1 MKKKLISVILAS
13 ALTVG
18 LLSACGS
25 NSAKDND
32 VNSKTDTTETGSNIT
47 KSDTSSAP
55 VSVTLNE
62 VAHSIFYAPM
72 YVAIENGYFE
82 DEGIELTLV
91 TGFGADKTMTA
102 VISGEADIGFMG
114 SEASIY
120 TYNEG
125 ANDSVVN
132 FAQLTQRAGNFL
144 VAREEMKDFKWTD
157 LKGKDVLGGRKG
169 DYDFV
174 HPNDHV
180 NFGQSTSDV
189 IQTAGKIAVVKQLK
203 KLQVELKKLYNSY
216 LDKAEEFKNVIKT
229 GRTHLQEALP
239 ITLGQEFYAYA
250 SALNRDIKRIDT
262 AIDALLEV
270 NLGGTAIGTGLN
282 ANEKYCKKVIL
293 HLSKFSGEDVR
304 IAKNLID
311 ATRNLDAFGYAS
323 SMLKLLAID
332 LSKTASDLRLMAS
345 SGPNG
350 FNEIILPNVQPGS
363 SIMPG
368 KFNPVIPEVVNQV
381 CFYVMGLD
389 VTVTKAIEAGQLE
402 LNVFEPLILMSLFE
416 EITTL
421 RRAARTFNNL
431 AITDLKVNPNLKYH
445 IDNSVF
451 LITALTPHI
460 GYDTACSIVNEA
472 MKENKTIKEIVLEK
486 GLLSNSLID
495 EILNNRDITSSGIA
509 GESILKGTK

>member
-1 MKKKLISVILAS
+1 MRYRIERDSLGERQVPAEAYYGI
-13 ALTVG
+13 
-18 LLSACGS
+18 
-25 NSAKDND
+25 
-32 VNSKTDTTETGSNIT
+32 ETLRGKENFEIT
-47 KSDTSSAP
+47 KRGICRQLIKALAIVKKAAAKANIDAGNISEKVGKAIMLACDEILNGRLHGQFVTDLIQGGAGTSINMNA
-55 VSVTLNE
+55 NE
-62 VAHSIFYAPM
+62 VIANRA
-72 YVAIENGYFE
+72 N
-82 DEGIELTLV
+82 EL
-91 TGFGADKTMTA
+91 
-102 VISGEADIGFMG
+102 
-114 SEASIY
+114 
-120 TYNEG
+120 
-125 ANDSVVN
+125 
-132 FAQLTQRAGNFL
+132 
-144 VAREEMKDFKWTD
+144 
-157 LKGKDVLGGRKG
+157 LGGRKG

-216 LDKAEEFKNVIKT
+216 LDKAEEFKDVIKT
-229 GRTHLQEALP
+229 GRTYLQEALP

>member
-1 MKKKLISVILAS
+1 MRYRIERDSLGERQVPAEAYYGI
-13 ALTVG
+13 
-18 LLSACGS
+18 
-25 NSAKDND
+25 
-32 VNSKTDTTETGSNIT
+32 ETLRGKENFEIT
-47 KSDTSSAP
+47 KRGICRQLIKALAIVKKAAAKANIDAGNISEKVGKAIMLACDEILNGRLHGQFVTDLIQGGAGTSINMNA
-55 VSVTLNE
+55 NE
-62 VAHSIFYAPM
+62 VIANRA
-72 YVAIENGYFE
+72 N
-82 DEGIELTLV
+82 EL
-91 TGFGADKTMTA
+91 
-102 VISGEADIGFMG
+102 
-114 SEASIY
+114 
-120 TYNEG
+120 
-125 ANDSVVN
+125 
-132 FAQLTQRAGNFL
+132 
-144 VAREEMKDFKWTD
+144 
-157 LKGKDVLGGRKG
+157 LGGRKG

-216 LDKAEEFKNVIKT
+216 LDKAEEFKDVIKT

-311 ATRNLDAFGYAS
+311 ATRNLDAFGYTS

>member
-1 MKKKLISVILAS
+1 MRYRIERDSLGERQVPAEAYYGI
-13 ALTVG
+13 
-18 LLSACGS
+18 
-25 NSAKDND
+25 
-32 VNSKTDTTETGSNIT
+32 ETLRGKENFEIT
-47 KSDTSSAP
+47 KRGICRQLIKALAIVKKAAAKANINAGNISEKVGKAIMLACDEILNGRLHGQFVTDLIQGGAGTSINMNA
-55 VSVTLNE
+55 NE
-62 VAHSIFYAPM
+62 VIANRA
-72 YVAIENGYFE
+72 N
-82 DEGIELTLV
+82 EL
-91 TGFGADKTMTA
+91 
-102 VISGEADIGFMG
+102 
-114 SEASIY
+114 
-120 TYNEG
+120 
-125 ANDSVVN
+125 
-132 FAQLTQRAGNFL
+132 
-144 VAREEMKDFKWTD
+144 
-157 LKGKDVLGGRKG
+157 LGGRKG

-216 LDKAEEFKNVIKT
+216 LDKAEEFKDVIKT

>member
-1 MKKKLISVILAS
+1 MRYRIERDSLGERQVPAEAYYGI
-13 ALTVG
+13 
-18 LLSACGS
+18 
-25 NSAKDND
+25 
-32 VNSKTDTTETGSNIT
+32 ETLRGKENFEIT
-47 KSDTSSAP
+47 KRGICRQLIKALAIVKKAAAKANIDAGNISEKVGKAIMLACDEILNGRLHGQFVTDLIQGGAGTSINMNA
-55 VSVTLNE
+55 NE
-62 VAHSIFYAPM
+62 VIANRA
-72 YVAIENGYFE
+72 N
-82 DEGIELTLV
+82 EL
-91 TGFGADKTMTA
+91 
-102 VISGEADIGFMG
+102 
-114 SEASIY
+114 
-120 TYNEG
+120 
-125 ANDSVVN
+125 
-132 FAQLTQRAGNFL
+132 
-144 VAREEMKDFKWTD
+144 
-157 LKGKDVLGGRKG
+157 LGGRKG

-216 LDKAEEFKNVIKT
+216 LDKAEEFKDVIKT

-293 HLSKFSGEDVR
+293 HLSKFSGEGVR

>member
-1 MKKKLISVILAS
+1 MRYRIERDSLGERQVPAEAYYGI
-13 ALTVG
+13 
-18 LLSACGS
+18 
-25 NSAKDND
+25 
-32 VNSKTDTTETGSNIT
+32 ETLRGKENFEIT
-47 KSDTSSAP
+47 KRGICRQLIKALAIVKKAAAKANIDAGNISEKVGKAIMLACDEILNGRLHGQFVTDLIQGGAGTSINMNA
-55 VSVTLNE
+55 NE
-62 VAHSIFYAPM
+62 VIANRA
-72 YVAIENGYFE
+72 N
-82 DEGIELTLV
+82 EL
-91 TGFGADKTMTA
+91 
-102 VISGEADIGFMG
+102 
-114 SEASIY
+114 
-120 TYNEG
+120 
-125 ANDSVVN
+125 
-132 FAQLTQRAGNFL
+132 
-144 VAREEMKDFKWTD
+144 
-157 LKGKDVLGGRKG
+157 LGGRKG

-363 SIMPG
+363 SIMPS

>member
-1 MKKKLISVILAS
+1 MRYRIERDSLGERQVPAEAYYGI
-13 ALTVG
+13 
-18 LLSACGS
+18 
-25 NSAKDND
+25 
-32 VNSKTDTTETGSNIT
+32 ETLRGKENFEIT
-47 KSDTSSAP
+47 KRGICRQLIKALAIVKKAAAKANIDAGNISEKVGKAIMLACDEILNGRLHGQFVTDLIQGGAGTSINMNA
-55 VSVTLNE
+55 NE
-62 VAHSIFYAPM
+62 VIANR
-72 YVAIENGYFE
+72 VN
-82 DEGIELTLV
+82 EL
-91 TGFGADKTMTA
+91 
-102 VISGEADIGFMG
+102 
-114 SEASIY
+114 
-120 TYNEG
+120 
-125 ANDSVVN
+125 
-132 FAQLTQRAGNFL
+132 
-144 VAREEMKDFKWTD
+144 
-157 LKGKDVLGGRKG
+157 LGGRKG

-216 LDKAEEFKNVIKT
+216 LDKAEEFKDDIKT

>member
-1 MKKKLISVILAS
+1 MRYRIER
-13 ALTVG
+13 
-18 LLSACGS
+18 
-25 NSAKDND
+25 NSLGERQVPAEAYYGI
-32 VNSKTDTTETGSNIT
+32 ETLRGKENFEIT
-47 KSDTSSAP
+47 KRGICRQLIKALAIVKKAAAKANIDAGNISEKVGKAIMLACDEILNGRLHGQFVTDLIQGGAGTSINMNA
-55 VSVTLNE
+55 NE
-62 VAHSIFYAPM
+62 VIANRA
-72 YVAIENGYFE
+72 N
-82 DEGIELTLV
+82 EL
-91 TGFGADKTMTA
+91 
-102 VISGEADIGFMG
+102 
-114 SEASIY
+114 
-120 TYNEG
+120 
-125 ANDSVVN
+125 
-132 FAQLTQRAGNFL
+132 
-144 VAREEMKDFKWTD
+144 
-157 LKGKDVLGGRKG
+157 LGGRKG

-216 LDKAEEFKNVIKT
+216 LDKAEEFKDVIKT

>member
-1 MKKKLISVILAS
+1 MRYRIERDSLGERQVPAEAYYGI
-13 ALTVG
+13 
-18 LLSACGS
+18 
-25 NSAKDND
+25 
-32 VNSKTDTTETGSNIT
+32 ETLRGKENFEIT
-47 KSDTSSAP
+47 KRGICRQLIKALAIVKKAAAKANIDAGNISEKVGKAIMLACDEILNGRLHGQFVTDLIQGGAGTSINMNA
-55 VSVTLNE
+55 NE
-62 VAHSIFYAPM
+62 VIANRA
-72 YVAIENGYFE
+72 N
-82 DEGIELTLV
+82 EL
-91 TGFGADKTMTA
+91 
-102 VISGEADIGFMG
+102 
-114 SEASIY
+114 
-120 TYNEG
+120 
-125 ANDSVVN
+125 
-132 FAQLTQRAGNFL
+132 
-144 VAREEMKDFKWTD
+144 
-157 LKGKDVLGGRKG
+157 LGGRKG

-216 LDKAEEFKNVIKT
+216 LDKAEEFKDVIKT

-460 GYDTACSIVNEA
+460 G
-472 MKENKTIKEIVLEK
+472 L
-486 GLLSNSLID
+486 SLIH
-495 EILNNRDITSSGIA
+495 I
-509 GESILKGTK
+509 

>member
-1 MKKKLISVILAS
+1 MRYRIERDSLGERQVPAEAYYGI
-13 ALTVG
+13 
-18 LLSACGS
+18 
-25 NSAKDND
+25 
-32 VNSKTDTTETGSNIT
+32 ETLRGKENFEIT
-47 KSDTSSAP
+47 KRGICRQLIKALAIVKKAAAKANIDAGNISEKVGKAIMLACDEILNGRLHGQFVTDLIQGGAGTSINMNA
-55 VSVTLNE
+55 NE
-62 VAHSIFYAPM
+62 VIANRA
-72 YVAIENGYFE
+72 N
-82 DEGIELTLV
+82 EL
-91 TGFGADKTMTA
+91 
-102 VISGEADIGFMG
+102 
-114 SEASIY
+114 
-120 TYNEG
+120 
-125 ANDSVVN
+125 
-132 FAQLTQRAGNFL
+132 
-144 VAREEMKDFKWTD
+144 
-157 LKGKDVLGGRKG
+157 LGGRKG

-216 LDKAEEFKNVIKT
+216 LDKAEEFKDVIKT

-304 IAKNLID
+304 IAKSLID

>member
-1 MKKKLISVILAS
+1 MRYRIERDSLGERQVPAEAYYGI
-13 ALTVG
+13 
-18 LLSACGS
+18 
-25 NSAKDND
+25 
-32 VNSKTDTTETGSNIT
+32 ETLRGKENFEIT
-47 KSDTSSAP
+47 KRGICRQLIKALAIVKKAAAKANIDAGNISEKVGKAIMLACDEILNGRLHGQFVTDLIQGGAGTSINMNA
-55 VSVTLNE
+55 NE
-62 VAHSIFYAPM
+62 VIANRA
-72 YVAIENGYFE
+72 N
-82 DEGIELTLV
+82 EL
-91 TGFGADKTMTA
+91 
-102 VISGEADIGFMG
+102 
-114 SEASIY
+114 
-120 TYNEG
+120 
-125 ANDSVVN
+125 
-132 FAQLTQRAGNFL
+132 
-144 VAREEMKDFKWTD
+144 
-157 LKGKDVLGGRKG
+157 LGGRKG
-169 DYDFV
+169 EYDFV

-216 LDKAEEFKNVIKT
+216 LDKAEEFKDVIKT

>member
-1 MKKKLISVILAS
+1 MRYRIERDSLGERQVPAEAYYGI
-13 ALTVG
+13 
-18 LLSACGS
+18 
-25 NSAKDND
+25 
-32 VNSKTDTTETGSNIT
+32 ETLRGKENFEIT
-47 KSDTSSAP
+47 KRGICRQLIKALAIVKKAAAKANIDAGNISEKVGKAIMLACDEILNGRLHGQFVTDLIQGGAGTSINMNA
-55 VSVTLNE
+55 NE
-62 VAHSIFYAPM
+62 VISNRA
-72 YVAIENGYFE
+72 N
-82 DEGIELTLV
+82 EL
-91 TGFGADKTMTA
+91 
-102 VISGEADIGFMG
+102 
-114 SEASIY
+114 
-120 TYNEG
+120 
-125 ANDSVVN
+125 
-132 FAQLTQRAGNFL
+132 
-144 VAREEMKDFKWTD
+144 
-157 LKGKDVLGGRKG
+157 LGGRKG

-216 LDKAEEFKNVIKT
+216 LDKAEEFKDVIKT

>member
-1 MKKKLISVILAS
+1 MRYRIERDSLGERQVPAEAYYGI
-13 ALTVG
+13 
-18 LLSACGS
+18 
-25 NSAKDND
+25 
-32 VNSKTDTTETGSNIT
+32 ETLRGKENFEIT
-47 KSDTSSAP
+47 KRGICRQLIKALAIVKKAAAKANIDAGNISEKVGKAIMLACDEILNGRLHGQFVADLIQGGAGTSINMNA
-55 VSVTLNE
+55 NE
-62 VAHSIFYAPM
+62 VIANRA
-72 YVAIENGYFE
+72 N
-82 DEGIELTLV
+82 EL
-91 TGFGADKTMTA
+91 
-102 VISGEADIGFMG
+102 
-114 SEASIY
+114 
-120 TYNEG
+120 
-125 ANDSVVN
+125 
-132 FAQLTQRAGNFL
+132 
-144 VAREEMKDFKWTD
+144 
-157 LKGKDVLGGRKG
+157 LGGRKG

-216 LDKAEEFKNVIKT
+216 LDKAEEFKDVIKT

>member
-1 MKKKLISVILAS
+1 METKLTEETRVESDLIGAREIPAS
-13 ALTVG
+13 ALYGVQTLRGIENFPISKFHLNEYPLFINGLAITKMAAAMANYELG
-18 LLSACGS
+18 LLTKEQKDAIVLACQEILNGEHHEQFPVDMIQGG
-25 NSAKDND
+25 A
-32 VNSKTDTTETGSNIT
+32 G
-47 KSDTSSAP
+47 TSTNMNA
-55 VSVTLNE
+55 NE
-62 VAHSIFYAPM
+62 VIANRA
-72 YVAIENGYFE
+72 N
-82 DEGIELTLV
+82 EL
-91 TGFGADKTMTA
+91 
-102 VISGEADIGFMG
+102 
-114 SEASIY
+114 
-120 TYNEG
+120 
-125 ANDSVVN
+125 
-132 FAQLTQRAGNFL
+132 
-144 VAREEMKDFKWTD
+144 
-157 LKGKDVLGGRKG
+157 LGGRKG

>member
-1 MKKKLISVILAS
+1 MRYRIERDSLGERQVPAEAYYGI
-13 ALTVG
+13 
-18 LLSACGS
+18 
-25 NSAKDND
+25 
-32 VNSKTDTTETGSNIT
+32 ETLRGKENFEIT
-47 KSDTSSAP
+47 KRGICRQLIKALAIVKKAAAKANIDAGNISEKVGKAIMLACDEILNGRLHGQFVTDLIQGGAGTSINMNA
-55 VSVTLNE
+55 NE
-62 VAHSIFYAPM
+62 VIANRA
-72 YVAIENGYFE
+72 N
-82 DEGIELTLV
+82 EL
-91 TGFGADKTMTA
+91 
-102 VISGEADIGFMG
+102 
-114 SEASIY
+114 
-120 TYNEG
+120 
-125 ANDSVVN
+125 
-132 FAQLTQRAGNFL
+132 
-144 VAREEMKDFKWTD
+144 
-157 LKGKDVLGGRKG
+157 LGGRKG

-216 LDKAEEFKNVIKT
+216 LDKAEEFKDVIKT

-239 ITLGQEFYAYA
+239 ITLDQEFYAYA

>member
-1 MKKKLISVILAS
+1 MRYRIERDSLGERQVPAEAYYGI
-13 ALTVG
+13 
-18 LLSACGS
+18 
-25 NSAKDND
+25 
-32 VNSKTDTTETGSNIT
+32 ETLRGKENFEIT
-47 KSDTSSAP
+47 KRGICRQLIKALAIVKKAAAKANIDAGNISEKVGKAIMLACDEILNGRLHGQFVTDLIQGGAGTSINMNA
-55 VSVTLNE
+55 NE
-62 VAHSIFYAPM
+62 VIANRA
-72 YVAIENGYFE
+72 N
-82 DEGIELTLV
+82 EL
-91 TGFGADKTMTA
+91 
-102 VISGEADIGFMG
+102 
-114 SEASIY
+114 
-120 TYNEG
+120 
-125 ANDSVVN
+125 
-132 FAQLTQRAGNFL
+132 
-144 VAREEMKDFKWTD
+144 
-157 LKGKDVLGGRKG
+157 LGGRKG

-216 LDKAEEFKNVIKT
+216 LDKAEVFKDVIKT

>member
-1 MKKKLISVILAS
+1 MRYRIERDSLGERQVPAEAYYGI
-13 ALTVG
+13 
-18 LLSACGS
+18 
-25 NSAKDND
+25 
-32 VNSKTDTTETGSNIT
+32 ETLRGKENFEIT
-47 KSDTSSAP
+47 KRGICRQLIKALAIVKKAAAKANIDAGNISEKVGKAIMLACDEILNGRLHGQFVTDLIQGGAGTSINMNA
-55 VSVTLNE
+55 NE
-62 VAHSIFYAPM
+62 VIANRA
-72 YVAIENGYFE
+72 N
-82 DEGIELTLV
+82 EL
-91 TGFGADKTMTA
+91 
-102 VISGEADIGFMG
+102 
-114 SEASIY
+114 
-120 TYNEG
+120 
-125 ANDSVVN
+125 
-132 FAQLTQRAGNFL
+132 
-144 VAREEMKDFKWTD
+144 
-157 LKGKDVLGGRKG
+157 LGGRKG

-431 AITDLKVNPNLKYH
+431 AITDLKVNPNLKYP

>member
-1 MKKKLISVILAS
+1 MRYRIERDPLGERQVPAEAYYGI
-13 ALTVG
+13 
-18 LLSACGS
+18 
-25 NSAKDND
+25 
-32 VNSKTDTTETGSNIT
+32 ETLRGKENFEIT
-47 KSDTSSAP
+47 KRGICRQLIKALAIVKKAAAKANIDAGNISEKVGKAIMLACDEILNGRLHGQFVTDLIQGGAGTSINMNA
-55 VSVTLNE
+55 NE
-62 VAHSIFYAPM
+62 VIANRA
-72 YVAIENGYFE
+72 N
-82 DEGIELTLV
+82 EL
-91 TGFGADKTMTA
+91 
-102 VISGEADIGFMG
+102 
-114 SEASIY
+114 
-120 TYNEG
+120 
-125 ANDSVVN
+125 
-132 FAQLTQRAGNFL
+132 
-144 VAREEMKDFKWTD
+144 
-157 LKGKDVLGGRKG
+157 LGGRKG

-216 LDKAEEFKNVIKT
+216 LDKAEEFKDVIKT

>member
-1 MKKKLISVILAS
+1 MRYRIERDSLGERQVPAEAYYGI
-13 ALTVG
+13 
-18 LLSACGS
+18 
-25 NSAKDND
+25 
-32 VNSKTDTTETGSNIT
+32 ETLRGKENFEIT
-47 KSDTSSAP
+47 KRGICRQLIKALAIVKKAAAKANIDAGNISEKVGKAIMLACDEILNGRLHGQFVTDLIQGGAGTSINMNA
-55 VSVTLNE
+55 NE
-62 VAHSIFYAPM
+62 VIANRA
-72 YVAIENGYFE
+72 N
-82 DEGIELTLV
+82 EL
-91 TGFGADKTMTA
+91 
-102 VISGEADIGFMG
+102 
-114 SEASIY
+114 
-120 TYNEG
+120 
-125 ANDSVVN
+125 
-132 FAQLTQRAGNFL
+132 
-144 VAREEMKDFKWTD
+144 
-157 LKGKDVLGGRKG
+157 LGGRKG

-174 HPNDHV
+174 HPNDHI

-216 LDKAEEFKNVIKT
+216 LDKAEEFKDVIKT

>member
-1 MKKKLISVILAS
+1 MRYRIERDSLGEHQVPAEAYYGI
-13 ALTVG
+13 
-18 LLSACGS
+18 
-25 NSAKDND
+25 
-32 VNSKTDTTETGSNIT
+32 ETLRGKENFEIT
-47 KSDTSSAP
+47 KRGICRQLIKALAIVKKAAAKANIDAGNISEKVGKAIMLACDEILNGRLHGQFVTDLIQGGAGTSINMNA
-55 VSVTLNE
+55 NE
-62 VAHSIFYAPM
+62 VIANRA
-72 YVAIENGYFE
+72 N
-82 DEGIELTLV
+82 EL
-91 TGFGADKTMTA
+91 
-102 VISGEADIGFMG
+102 
-114 SEASIY
+114 
-120 TYNEG
+120 
-125 ANDSVVN
+125 
-132 FAQLTQRAGNFL
+132 
-144 VAREEMKDFKWTD
+144 
-157 LKGKDVLGGRKG
+157 LGGRKG

>member
-1 MKKKLISVILAS
+1 MRYRIERDSLGERQVPAEAYYGI
-13 ALTVG
+13 
-18 LLSACGS
+18 
-25 NSAKDND
+25 
-32 VNSKTDTTETGSNIT
+32 ETLRGKENFEIT
-47 KSDTSSAP
+47 KRGICRQLIKALAIVKKAAAKANIDAGNISEKVGKAIMLACDEILNGRLHGQFVTDLIQGGAGTSINMNA
-55 VSVTLNE
+55 NE
-62 VAHSIFYAPM
+62 VIANRA
-72 YVAIENGYFE
+72 N
-82 DEGIELTLV
+82 EL
-91 TGFGADKTMTA
+91 
-102 VISGEADIGFMG
+102 
-114 SEASIY
+114 
-120 TYNEG
+120 
-125 ANDSVVN
+125 
-132 FAQLTQRAGNFL
+132 
-144 VAREEMKDFKWTD
+144 
-157 LKGKDVLGGRKG
+157 LGGRKG

-216 LDKAEEFKNVIKT
+216 LDKAEEFKDVIKT

-262 AIDALLEV
+262 AIDALFEV

>member
-1 MKKKLISVILAS
+1 MRYRIERDSLGERQVPAEAYYGI
-13 ALTVG
+13 
-18 LLSACGS
+18 
-25 NSAKDND
+25 
-32 VNSKTDTTETGSNIT
+32 ETLRGKENFEIT
-47 KSDTSSAP
+47 KRGICRQLIKALAIVKKAAAKANIDAGNISEKVGKAIMLACDEILNGRLHGQFVTDLIQGGAGTSINMNA
-55 VSVTLNE
+55 NE
-62 VAHSIFYAPM
+62 VIANRA
-72 YVAIENGYFE
+72 N
-82 DEGIELTLV
+82 EL
-91 TGFGADKTMTA
+91 
-102 VISGEADIGFMG
+102 
-114 SEASIY
+114 
-120 TYNEG
+120 
-125 ANDSVVN
+125 
-132 FAQLTQRAGNFL
+132 
-144 VAREEMKDFKWTD
+144 
-157 LKGKDVLGGRKG
+157 LGGRKG

-216 LDKAEEFKNVIKT
+216 LDKAEEFKDVIKT

-389 VTVTKAIEAGQLE
+389 VTVAKAIEAGQLE

-472 MKENKTIKEIVLEK
+472 MKENKTIKGIVLEK
-486 GLLSNSLID
+486 GLLSDSLID

>member
-1 MKKKLISVILAS
+1 MRYRIERDSLGERQVPAEAYYGI
-13 ALTVG
+13 
-18 LLSACGS
+18 
-25 NSAKDND
+25 
-32 VNSKTDTTETGSNIT
+32 ETLRGKENFEIT
-47 KSDTSSAP
+47 KRGICRQLIKALAIVKKAAAKANIDAGNISEKVGKAIMLACDEILNGRLHGQFVTDLIQGGAGTSINMNA
-55 VSVTLNE
+55 NE
-62 VAHSIFYAPM
+62 VIANRA
-72 YVAIENGYFE
+72 N
-82 DEGIELTLV
+82 EL
-91 TGFGADKTMTA
+91 
-102 VISGEADIGFMG
+102 
-114 SEASIY
+114 
-120 TYNEG
+120 
-125 ANDSVVN
+125 
-132 FAQLTQRAGNFL
+132 
-144 VAREEMKDFKWTD
+144 
-157 LKGKDVLGGRKG
+157 LGGRKG

-216 LDKAEEFKNVIKT
+216 LDKAEEFKDVIKT

-389 VTVTKAIEAGQLE
+389 VTVTKAIEAGKLE

>member
-1 MKKKLISVILAS
+1 MRYRIERDSLGERQVPAEAYYGI
-13 ALTVG
+13 
-18 LLSACGS
+18 
-25 NSAKDND
+25 
-32 VNSKTDTTETGSNIT
+32 ETLRGKENFEIT
-47 KSDTSSAP
+47 KRGICRQLIKALAIVKKAAAKANIDAGNISEKVGKAIMLACDEILNGRLHGQFVTDLIQGGAGTSINMNA
-55 VSVTLNE
+55 NE
-62 VAHSIFYAPM
+62 VIANRA
-72 YVAIENGYFE
+72 N
-82 DEGIELTLV
+82 EL
-91 TGFGADKTMTA
+91 
-102 VISGEADIGFMG
+102 
-114 SEASIY
+114 
-120 TYNEG
+120 
-125 ANDSVVN
+125 
-132 FAQLTQRAGNFL
+132 
-144 VAREEMKDFKWTD
+144 
-157 LKGKDVLGGRKG
+157 LGGRKG

-216 LDKAEEFKNVIKT
+216 LDKAEEFKDVIKT

-421 RRAARTFNNL
+421 RRAARTFNNF

>member
-1 MKKKLISVILAS
+1 MRYRIERDSLGERQVPAEAYYGI
-13 ALTVG
+13 
-18 LLSACGS
+18 
-25 NSAKDND
+25 
-32 VNSKTDTTETGSNIT
+32 ETLRGKENFEIT
-47 KSDTSSAP
+47 KRGICRQLIKALAIVKKAAAKANIYAGNISEKVGKAIMLACDEILNGRLHGQFVTDLIQGGAGTSINMNA
-55 VSVTLNE
+55 NE
-62 VAHSIFYAPM
+62 VIANRA
-72 YVAIENGYFE
+72 N
-82 DEGIELTLV
+82 EL
-91 TGFGADKTMTA
+91 
-102 VISGEADIGFMG
+102 
-114 SEASIY
+114 
-120 TYNEG
+120 
-125 ANDSVVN
+125 
-132 FAQLTQRAGNFL
+132 
-144 VAREEMKDFKWTD
+144 
-157 LKGKDVLGGRKG
+157 LGGRKG

>member
-1 MKKKLISVILAS
+1 MRYRIERDSLGERQVPAEAYYGI
-13 ALTVG
+13 
-18 LLSACGS
+18 
-25 NSAKDND
+25 
-32 VNSKTDTTETGSNIT
+32 ETLRGKENFEIT
-47 KSDTSSAP
+47 KRGICRQLIKALAIVKKAAAKANIDAGNISEKVGKAIMLACDEILNGRLHGQFVTDLIQGGAGTSINMNA
-55 VSVTLNE
+55 NE
-62 VAHSIFYAPM
+62 VIANRA
-72 YVAIENGYFE
+72 N
-82 DEGIELTLV
+82 EL
-91 TGFGADKTMTA
+91 
-102 VISGEADIGFMG
+102 
-114 SEASIY
+114 
-120 TYNEG
+120 
-125 ANDSVVN
+125 
-132 FAQLTQRAGNFL
+132 
-144 VAREEMKDFKWTD
+144 
-157 LKGKDVLGGRKG
+157 LGGRKG

-216 LDKAEEFKNVIKT
+216 LDKAEEFKDVIKT

-389 VTVTKAIEAGQLE
+389 VTVTKAIEASQLE

>member
-1 MKKKLISVILAS
+1 MRYRIERDSLGERQVPAEAYYGI
-13 ALTVG
+13 
-18 LLSACGS
+18 
-25 NSAKDND
+25 
-32 VNSKTDTTETGSNIT
+32 ETLRGKENFEIT
-47 KSDTSSAP
+47 KRGICRQLIKALAIVKKATAKANIDAGNISEKVGKAIMLACDEILNGRLHGQFVTDLIQGGAGTSINMNA
-55 VSVTLNE
+55 NE
-62 VAHSIFYAPM
+62 VIANRA
-72 YVAIENGYFE
+72 N
-82 DEGIELTLV
+82 EL
-91 TGFGADKTMTA
+91 
-102 VISGEADIGFMG
+102 
-114 SEASIY
+114 
-120 TYNEG
+120 
-125 ANDSVVN
+125 
-132 FAQLTQRAGNFL
+132 
-144 VAREEMKDFKWTD
+144 
-157 LKGKDVLGGRKG
+157 LGGRKG
-169 DYDFV
+169 EYDFV

-216 LDKAEEFKNVIKT
+216 LDKAEEFKDVIKT

>member
-1 MKKKLISVILAS
+1 MRYRIERDSLGERQVPAEAYYGI
-13 ALTVG
+13 
-18 LLSACGS
+18 
-25 NSAKDND
+25 
-32 VNSKTDTTETGSNIT
+32 ETLRGKENFEIT
-47 KSDTSSAP
+47 KRGICRQLIKALAIVKKAAAKANIDAGNISEKVGKAIMLACDEILNGRLHGQFVTDLIQGGAGTSINMNA
-55 VSVTLNE
+55 NE
-62 VAHSIFYAPM
+62 VIANRA
-72 YVAIENGYFE
+72 N
-82 DEGIELTLV
+82 EL
-91 TGFGADKTMTA
+91 
-102 VISGEADIGFMG
+102 
-114 SEASIY
+114 
-120 TYNEG
+120 
-125 ANDSVVN
+125 
-132 FAQLTQRAGNFL
+132 
-144 VAREEMKDFKWTD
+144 
-157 LKGKDVLGGRKG
+157 LGGRKG

-216 LDKAEEFKNVIKT
+216 LDKAEEFKDVIKT

-332 LSKTASDLRLMAS
+332 LSKTASDLSLMAS

>member
-1 MKKKLISVILAS
+1 MRYRIERDSLGERQVPAEAYYGI
-13 ALTVG
+13 
-18 LLSACGS
+18 
-25 NSAKDND
+25 
-32 VNSKTDTTETGSNIT
+32 ETLRGKENFEIT
-47 KSDTSSAP
+47 KRGICRQLIKALAIVKKAAAKANIDAGNISEKVGKAIMLACDEILNGRLHGQFVTDLIQGGAGTSINMNA
-55 VSVTLNE
+55 NE
-62 VAHSIFYAPM
+62 VIANRA
-72 YVAIENGYFE
+72 N
-82 DEGIELTLV
+82 EL
-91 TGFGADKTMTA
+91 
-102 VISGEADIGFMG
+102 
-114 SEASIY
+114 
-120 TYNEG
+120 
-125 ANDSVVN
+125 
-132 FAQLTQRAGNFL
+132 
-144 VAREEMKDFKWTD
+144 
-157 LKGKDVLGGRKG
+157 LGGRKG

-216 LDKAEEFKNVIKT
+216 LDKAEEFKDVIKT

-460 GYDTACSIVNEA
+460 GYDTACSIVNKA

>member
-1 MKKKLISVILAS
+1 MRYRIERDSLGERQVPAEAYYGI
-13 ALTVG
+13 
-18 LLSACGS
+18 
-25 NSAKDND
+25 
-32 VNSKTDTTETGSNIT
+32 ETLRGKENFEIT
-47 KSDTSSAP
+47 KRGICRQLIKALAIVKKAAAKANIDAGNISEKVGKAIMLACDEILNGRLHGQFVTDLIQGGAGTSINMNA
-55 VSVTLNE
+55 NE
-62 VAHSIFYAPM
+62 VIANRA
-72 YVAIENGYFE
+72 N
-82 DEGIELTLV
+82 EL
-91 TGFGADKTMTA
+91 
-102 VISGEADIGFMG
+102 
-114 SEASIY
+114 
-120 TYNEG
+120 
-125 ANDSVVN
+125 
-132 FAQLTQRAGNFL
+132 
-144 VAREEMKDFKWTD
+144 
-157 LKGKDVLGGRKG
+157 LGGRKG

-486 GLLSNSLID
+486 DLLSDSLID

>member
-1 MKKKLISVILAS
+1 MRYRIERDSLGERQVPAEAYYGI
-13 ALTVG
+13 
-18 LLSACGS
+18 
-25 NSAKDND
+25 
-32 VNSKTDTTETGSNIT
+32 ETLRGKENFEIT
-47 KSDTSSAP
+47 KRGICRQLIKALAIVKKAAAKANIDAGNISEKVGKAIMLACDEILNGRLHGQFLTDLIQGGAGTSINMNA
-55 VSVTLNE
+55 NE
-62 VAHSIFYAPM
+62 VIANRA
-72 YVAIENGYFE
+72 N
-82 DEGIELTLV
+82 EL
-91 TGFGADKTMTA
+91 
-102 VISGEADIGFMG
+102 
-114 SEASIY
+114 
-120 TYNEG
+120 
-125 ANDSVVN
+125 
-132 FAQLTQRAGNFL
+132 
-144 VAREEMKDFKWTD
+144 
-157 LKGKDVLGGRKG
+157 LGGRKG

>member
-1 MKKKLISVILAS
+1 MRYRIERDSLGERQVPAEAYYGI
-13 ALTVG
+13 
-18 LLSACGS
+18 
-25 NSAKDND
+25 
-32 VNSKTDTTETGSNIT
+32 ETLRGKENFEIT
-47 KSDTSSAP
+47 KRGICRQLIKALAIVKKAAAKANIDAGNISEKVGKAIMLACDEILNGRLHGQFVTDLIQGGAGTSINMNA
-55 VSVTLNE
+55 NE
-62 VAHSIFYAPM
+62 VIANRA
-72 YVAIENGYFE
+72 N
-82 DEGIELTLV
+82 EL
-91 TGFGADKTMTA
+91 
-102 VISGEADIGFMG
+102 
-114 SEASIY
+114 
-120 TYNEG
+120 
-125 ANDSVVN
+125 
-132 FAQLTQRAGNFL
+132 
-144 VAREEMKDFKWTD
+144 
-157 LKGKDVLGGRKG
+157 LGGRKG

-311 ATRNLDAFGYAS
+311 ATRNLDAFVYAS

>member
-1 MKKKLISVILAS
+1 MRYRIERDSLGERQVPAEAYYGI
-13 ALTVG
+13 
-18 LLSACGS
+18 
-25 NSAKDND
+25 
-32 VNSKTDTTETGSNIT
+32 ETLRGKENFEIT
-47 KSDTSSAP
+47 KRGICRQLIKALAIVKKAAAKANIDAGNISEKVGKAIMLACDEILNGRLHGQFVTDLIQGGAGTSINMNA
-55 VSVTLNE
+55 NE
-62 VAHSIFYAPM
+62 VIANRA
-72 YVAIENGYFE
+72 N
-82 DEGIELTLV
+82 EL
-91 TGFGADKTMTA
+91 
-102 VISGEADIGFMG
+102 
-114 SEASIY
+114 
-120 TYNEG
+120 
-125 ANDSVVN
+125 
-132 FAQLTQRAGNFL
+132 
-144 VAREEMKDFKWTD
+144 
-157 LKGKDVLGGRKG
+157 LGGRKG

-250 SALNRDIKRIDT
+250 SALNRDIKTIDT

>member
-1 MKKKLISVILAS
+1 MRYRIERDSLGERQVPAEAYYGI
-13 ALTVG
+13 
-18 LLSACGS
+18 
-25 NSAKDND
+25 
-32 VNSKTDTTETGSNIT
+32 ETLRGKENFEIT
-47 KSDTSSAP
+47 KRGICRQLIKALAIVKKAAAKANIDAGNISEKVGKAIMLACDEILNGRLHGQFVTDLIQGGAGTSINMNA
-55 VSVTLNE
+55 NE
-62 VAHSIFYAPM
+62 VIANRA
-72 YVAIENGYFE
+72 N
-82 DEGIELTLV
+82 EL
-91 TGFGADKTMTA
+91 
-102 VISGEADIGFMG
+102 
-114 SEASIY
+114 
-120 TYNEG
+120 
-125 ANDSVVN
+125 
-132 FAQLTQRAGNFL
+132 
-144 VAREEMKDFKWTD
+144 
-157 LKGKDVLGGRKG
+157 LGGRKG

-216 LDKAEEFKNVIKT
+216 LDKAEEFKDVIKT

-323 SMLKLLAID
+323 SMIKLLAID

>member
-1 MKKKLISVILAS
+1 MRYRIERDSLGERQVPAEAYYGI
-13 ALTVG
+13 
-18 LLSACGS
+18 
-25 NSAKDND
+25 
-32 VNSKTDTTETGSNIT
+32 ETLRGKENFEIT
-47 KSDTSSAP
+47 KRGICRQLIKALAIVKKAAAKANIDAGNISEKVGKAIMLACDEILNGRLHGQFVTDLIQGGAGTSINMNA
-55 VSVTLNE
+55 NE
-62 VAHSIFYAPM
+62 VIANRA
-72 YVAIENGYFE
+72 N
-82 DEGIELTLV
+82 EL
-91 TGFGADKTMTA
+91 
-102 VISGEADIGFMG
+102 
-114 SEASIY
+114 
-120 TYNEG
+120 
-125 ANDSVVN
+125 
-132 FAQLTQRAGNFL
+132 
-144 VAREEMKDFKWTD
+144 
-157 LKGKDVLGGRKG
+157 LGGRKG

-216 LDKAEEFKNVIKT
+216 LDKAEEFKDVIKT

-293 HLSKFSGEDVR
+293 YLSKFSGEDVR

>member
-1 MKKKLISVILAS
+1 MRYRIERDSLGERQVPAEAYYGI
-13 ALTVG
+13 
-18 LLSACGS
+18 
-25 NSAKDND
+25 
-32 VNSKTDTTETGSNIT
+32 ETLRGKENFEIT
-47 KSDTSSAP
+47 KRGICRQLIKALAIVKKAAAKANIDAGNISEKVGKAIMLACDEILNGRLHGQFVTDLIQGGAGTSINMNA
-55 VSVTLNE
+55 NE
-62 VAHSIFYAPM
+62 VIANRA
-72 YVAIENGYFE
+72 N
-82 DEGIELTLV
+82 EL
-91 TGFGADKTMTA
+91 
-102 VISGEADIGFMG
+102 
-114 SEASIY
+114 
-120 TYNEG
+120 
-125 ANDSVVN
+125 
-132 FAQLTQRAGNFL
+132 
-144 VAREEMKDFKWTD
+144 
-157 LKGKDVLGGRKG
+157 LGGRKG

-250 SALNRDIKRIDT
+250 SALKRDIKRIDT

-509 GESILKGTK
+509 G